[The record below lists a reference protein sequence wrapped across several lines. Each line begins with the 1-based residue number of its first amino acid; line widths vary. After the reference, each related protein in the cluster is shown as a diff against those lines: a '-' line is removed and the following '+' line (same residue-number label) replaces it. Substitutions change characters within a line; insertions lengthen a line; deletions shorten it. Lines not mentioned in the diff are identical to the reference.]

1 MEVVVR
7 RFGLGTGGG
16 RSDAAG
22 VAKDLGISRSNIN
35 RDREIPSRFLQFII
49 EELAAKIYQ
58 QMWYFLL

>member
-1 MEVVVR
+1 MPRELPRIWVSV
-7 RFGLGTGGG
+7 
-16 RSDAAG
+16 G
-22 VAKDLGISRSNIN
+22 VNIN